1 MAKYASSPWSFDHF
15 RQIVDGNGQIVY
27 VDDFTF
33 GPRSTDETSANT
45 RRVIACVN
53 AREGFTA
60 EELEGANLYS
70 DSMGLLR
77 EILAEKRRCD
87 ELLAA
92 LEGLLEDAEAIASV
106 IPAYSESE
114 TIVRAK
120 MAIENVAQ

>member
-1 MAKYASSPWSFDHF
+1 MSSHVPGPWARDHF
-15 RQIVDGNGQIVY
+15 RQIAGENDQVVY
-27 VDDFTF
+27 LENFTF
-33 GPRSTDETSANT
+33 GSHSTDETAANT

-53 AREGFTA
+53 ACEGFTTG
-60 EELEGANLYS
+60 ELEGANLYS

-106 IPAYSESE
+106 IPAYGKSEN
-114 TIVRAK
+114 IARART
-120 MAIENVAQ
+120 AIGNAAE